1 MIKKILLAVL
11 MLAPLSLSAQ
21 KFAHFDL
28 NATAS
33 ELPAYKTAEAELKT
47 LGEKYTKDL
56 EDMQKEIQT
65 KAEKY
70 QKEVNDQTPQNIRE
84 RYEQELQS
92 MYEKFQQAQ
101 ADNQKAFEEARQQ
114 KMQPIIQRIMDA
126 VNAVQKEGSYV
137 YVLDTQTALQANI
150 FINTSISE
158 DITDKIKKKLGL

>member
-33 ELPAYKTAEAELKT
+33 ELPAYKTAEAELKA
-47 LGEKYTKDL
+47 LGEQYTKDL

-70 QKEVNDQTPQNIRE
+70 QKEVNEQTPANIRE

-92 MYEKFQQAQ
+92 MYEKYQQAQ
-101 ADNQKAFEEARQQ
+101 QDNQQAFEQARQA
-114 KMQPIIQRIMDA
+114 KMQPIIQKIMDA
-126 VNAVQKEGSYV
+126 VNAVQKEGGYV
-137 YVLDTQTALQANI
+137 YVIDTQTALSANI
-150 FINTSISE
+150 FINTAISE
-158 DITDKIKKKLGL
+158 DITAKIKAKLGL